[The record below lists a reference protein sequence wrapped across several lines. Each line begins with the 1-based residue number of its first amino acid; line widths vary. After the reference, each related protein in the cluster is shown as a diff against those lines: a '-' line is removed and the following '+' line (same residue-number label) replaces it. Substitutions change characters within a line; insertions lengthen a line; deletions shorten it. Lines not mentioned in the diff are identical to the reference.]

1 MGREGGAREGRG
13 ARGLGSAH
21 IILYACTSAR
31 GHERD
36 HVVGKSTVSGMW
48 CGCSRLMPLQT

>member
-21 IILYACTSAR
+21 ILYACTSAR

-36 HVVGKSTVSGMW
+36 HVVGKSTVSGM
-48 CGCSRLMPLQT
+48 